1 VRRVRVVAAVVR
13 RGDAILITR
22 RLDRADRT
30 GQWEFPGGKV
40 ERGEAEPD
48 ALRREIQEELGCPLE
63 VGRLLLRHRHRYP
76 ELEVEL
82 AFYAGALPPGA
93 EPAPLDVAE
102 IAWAQVGSLAE
113 RDFLEADRAVL
124 GALERASAP
133 GGEAAE
139 AGDPGLVLLLPG
151 LFDSGLGHWQTLW
164 MQGRP
169 GLRRVEQDDWETP
182 RIGDWVARL
191 DEAVREAGP
200 GALLAAHSAGCAL
213 VAHWAGAHR
222 RPIRGALLV
231 APSDPEAPSYP
242 KGPTGFA
249 PMPLLRLPFPST
261 VVASSDDPYV
271 SMARAREFSAAW
283 GSRLVE
289 VGAAGHLNTASGHGP
304 WPEGLALLAE
314 LATRA

>member
-1 VRRVRVVAAVVR
+1 MRRIRVVAAVVR

-22 RLDRADRT
+22 RLDRAERA

-40 ERGEAEPD
+40 ERGEAEAE

-82 AFYAGALPPGA
+82 AFYAGTLAPGT
-93 EPAPLDVAE
+93 EPAPLGVAE
-102 IAWAQVGSLAE
+102 IAWARVGTLAE

-124 GALERASAP
+124 GELERASGP
-133 GGEAAE
+133 GGEGAE
-139 AGDPGLVLLLPG
+139 AGGLGPVLLLPG
-151 LFDSGLGHWQTLW
+151 LFDSGPGHWQTLW

-169 GLRRVEQDDWETP
+169 GLRRVEQDDWEAP
-182 RIGDWVARL
+182 RLGDWVARL
-191 DEAVREAGP
+191 DEAVREVGSQ
-200 GALLAAHSAGCAL
+200 ALLAAHSAGCGL
-213 VAHWAGAHR
+213 VAHWARAHP

-231 APSDPEAPSYP
+231 APSDAEAPSYP

-261 VVASSDDPYV
+261 VVASGDDPYV
-271 SMARAREFSAAW
+271 SLARAREFAAAW

-289 VGAAGHLNTASGHGP
+289 LGAAGHVNTASGHGP
-304 WPEGLALLAE
+304 WPEGLVLLGE
-314 LATRA
+314 LATRT